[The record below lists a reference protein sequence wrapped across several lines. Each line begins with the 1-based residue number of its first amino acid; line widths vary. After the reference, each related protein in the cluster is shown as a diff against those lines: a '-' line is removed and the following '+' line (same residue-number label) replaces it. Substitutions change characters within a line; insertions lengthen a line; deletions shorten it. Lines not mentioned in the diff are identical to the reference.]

1 MYREKSQEE
10 AHMKELE
17 EMNRKVNNLMNAV
30 ESNSHYKTRLEEIM
44 KMAERE
50 EMKEM
55 KEMKEE
61 VKEMRQ
67 DMKEMKGE
75 DLEKEMKEE
84 VNQENKQDKEMKEE
98 MKEEDLEK
106 EVVQLKQEKAL
117 LLLDLKEISNQLEE
131 KIPSFHYQQKCL
143 LQLQQNYK
151 QLLLLWNS
159 FVATSLDGE
168 SPAEPV
174 QLMQVELDRQKQ
186 ENLRLTNQ
194 ITSLETLLTQFKQ
207 LLINRGNTAIPEIE
221 GIFADYQKQVME
233 VQKEVEELKQ
243 VKQSVEANNL
253 QLTANIK
260 ILQSEQLLHNN
271 QVNYYSKKVEGLQ
284 KELKLVK
291 SQLQA
296 TFQQFDHTKLDY
308 LLLIGKVTNS
318 EEFHF

>member
-1 MYREKSQEE
+1 
-10 AHMKELE
+10 MKELE
-17 EMNRKVNNLMNAV
+17 EMTQKVNELMSVV

-44 KMAERE
+44 KMTERGEKEMKENKE
-50 EMKEM
+50 EVKEM

-61 VKEMRQ
+61 EVKENKK
-67 DMKEMKGE
+67 MKEEEEVKEE

-84 VNQENKQDKEMKEE
+84 EV
-98 MKEEDLEK
+98 KEEDLEK

-131 KIPSFHYQQKCL
+131 KIPSFQYQQKCL

-159 FVATSLDGE
+159 FVGTSLDGE

-174 QLMQVELDRQKQ
+174 QLMQVELNRQKQ

-194 ITSLETLLTQFKQ
+194 ITALESLLTQFKQ
-207 LLINRGNTAIPEIE
+207 LLINRGNTAVPEIE

-253 QLTANIK
+253 QLIENIK
-260 ILQSEQLLHNN
+260 FLQSEQLLHNN

-291 SQLQA
+291 TQLQA

-308 LLLIGKVTNS
+308 LLLIGKVKNS
-318 EEFHF
+318 GEFHF

>member
-1 MYREKSQEE
+1 
-10 AHMKELE
+10 MKELE
-17 EMNRKVNNLMNAV
+17 EMTQKVNELMSVV

-44 KMAERE
+44 KMTERGE
-50 EMKEM
+50 KEMKENKENKEEEEV

-61 VKEMRQ
+61 
-67 DMKEMKGE
+67 
-75 DLEKEMKEE
+75 E
-84 VNQENKQDKEMKEE
+84 V
-98 MKEEDLEK
+98 KEEDLEK

-131 KIPSFHYQQKCL
+131 KIPSFQYQQKCL

-159 FVATSLDGE
+159 FVGTSLDGE

-194 ITSLETLLTQFKQ
+194 ITALESLLTQFKQ

-291 SQLQA
+291 TQLQA

-308 LLLIGKVTNS
+308 LLLIGKVKNS
-318 EEFHF
+318 GEFHF

>member
-1 MYREKSQEE
+1 
-10 AHMKELE
+10 MKELE
-17 EMNRKVNNLMNAV
+17 EMTQKVNELMSVV

-44 KMAERE
+44 KMTERGE
-50 EMKEM
+50 KEMKENKENKEEEEV

-61 VKEMRQ
+61 
-67 DMKEMKGE
+67 
-75 DLEKEMKEE
+75 E
-84 VNQENKQDKEMKEE
+84 V
-98 MKEEDLEK
+98 KEEDLEK

-131 KIPSFHYQQKCL
+131 KIPSFQYQQKCL

-159 FVATSLDGE
+159 FVGTSLDGE

-194 ITSLETLLTQFKQ
+194 ITALESLLTQFKQ

-253 QLTANIK
+253 QLIENIK
-260 ILQSEQLLHNN
+260 FLQSEQLLHNN

-291 SQLQA
+291 TQLQA

-308 LLLIGKVTNS
+308 LLLIGKVKNS
-318 EEFHF
+318 GEFHF

>member
-1 MYREKSQEE
+1 
-10 AHMKELE
+10 MKELE
-17 EMNRKVNNLMNAV
+17 EMTQKVNELMSVV

-44 KMAERE
+44 KMTERGE
-50 EMKEM
+50 KEM
-55 KEMKEE
+55 KENKEE
-61 VKEMRQ
+61 VKEM
-67 DMKEMKGE
+67 
-75 DLEKEMKEE
+75 KEE
-84 VNQENKQDKEMKEE
+84 EV
-98 MKEEDLEK
+98 KEEDLEK

-131 KIPSFHYQQKCL
+131 KIPSFQYQQKCL

-159 FVATSLDGE
+159 FVGTSLDGE

-174 QLMQVELDRQKQ
+174 QLMQVELNRQKQ

-194 ITSLETLLTQFKQ
+194 ITALESLLTQFKQ

-253 QLTANIK
+253 QLIENIK
-260 ILQSEQLLHNN
+260 FLQSEQLLHNN

-291 SQLQA
+291 TQLQA

-308 LLLIGKVTNS
+308 LLLIGKVKNS
-318 EEFHF
+318 GEFHF

>member
-1 MYREKSQEE
+1 
-10 AHMKELE
+10 MKELE
-17 EMNRKVNNLMNAV
+17 EMTQKVNELMSVV

-44 KMAERE
+44 KMTERGE
-50 EMKEM
+50 KEMKEN
-55 KEMKEE
+55 KEEMKEE
-61 VKEMRQ
+61 VKEN
-67 DMKEMKGE
+67 KK
-75 DLEKEMKEE
+75 MKEE
-84 VNQENKQDKEMKEE
+84 EV
-98 MKEEDLEK
+98 KEEDLEK

-131 KIPSFHYQQKCL
+131 KIPSFQYQQKCL

-159 FVATSLDGE
+159 FVGTSLDGE

-174 QLMQVELDRQKQ
+174 QLMQVELNRQKQ

-194 ITSLETLLTQFKQ
+194 ITALESLLTQFKQ

-253 QLTANIK
+253 QLIENIK
-260 ILQSEQLLHNN
+260 FLQSEQLLHNN

-291 SQLQA
+291 TQLQA

-308 LLLIGKVTNS
+308 LLLIGKVKNS
-318 EEFHF
+318 GEFHF

>member
-1 MYREKSQEE
+1 
-10 AHMKELE
+10 MKELE
-17 EMNRKVNNLMNAV
+17 EMTQKVNELMSVV

-44 KMAERE
+44 KMTERGE
-50 EMKEM
+50 KEMKENKEEIKEEVKEE

-61 VKEMRQ
+61 EVKE
-67 DMKEMKGE
+67 E

-84 VNQENKQDKEMKEE
+84 EV
-98 MKEEDLEK
+98 KEEDLEK

-131 KIPSFHYQQKCL
+131 KIPSFQYQQKCL

-159 FVATSLDGE
+159 FIGTSLDGE

-174 QLMQVELDRQKQ
+174 QLMQVELNRQKQ

-194 ITSLETLLTQFKQ
+194 ITALESLLTQFKQ

-253 QLTANIK
+253 QLIENIK
-260 ILQSEQLLHNN
+260 FLQSEQLLHNN

-291 SQLQA
+291 TQLQA

-308 LLLIGKVTNS
+308 LLLIGKVKNS
-318 EEFHF
+318 GEFHF

>member
-1 MYREKSQEE
+1 
-10 AHMKELE
+10 MKE
-17 EMNRKVNNLMNAV
+17 V
-30 ESNSHYKTRLEEIM
+30 
-44 KMAERE
+44 
-50 EMKEM
+50 
-55 KEMKEE
+55 KEE
-61 VKEMRQ
+61 VKE
-67 DMKEMKGE
+67 
-75 DLEKEMKEE
+75 EKEMKEE
-84 VNQENKQDKEMKEE
+84 EEVKEEKEIKEEEEVKEEKEMKEE
-98 MKEEDLEK
+98 EVKEEDLEK

-131 KIPSFHYQQKCL
+131 KIPSFQYQQKCL

-159 FVATSLDGE
+159 FVGTSLDGE

-174 QLMQVELDRQKQ
+174 QLMQVELNRQKQ

-194 ITSLETLLTQFKQ
+194 ITALESLLTQFKQ

-243 VKQSVEANNL
+243 VKQLVEANNL
-253 QLTANIK
+253 QLIENIK
-260 ILQSEQLLHNN
+260 FLQSEQLLHNN

-291 SQLQA
+291 TQLQA

-308 LLLIGKVTNS
+308 LLLIGKVKNS
-318 EEFHF
+318 GEFHF

>member
-1 MYREKSQEE
+1 
-10 AHMKELE
+10 MKELE
-17 EMNRKVNNLMNAV
+17 EMTQKVNELMSVV

-44 KMAERE
+44 KMTERGE
-50 EMKEM
+50 KEM
-55 KEMKEE
+55 KENKEE
-61 VKEMRQ
+61 VKEM
-67 DMKEMKGE
+67 KEEEEVKEE

-84 VNQENKQDKEMKEE
+84 EV
-98 MKEEDLEK
+98 KEEDLEK

-131 KIPSFHYQQKCL
+131 KIPSFQYQQKCL

-159 FVATSLDGE
+159 FVGTSLDGE

-194 ITSLETLLTQFKQ
+194 ITALESLLTQFKQ

-253 QLTANIK
+253 QLIENIK
-260 ILQSEQLLHNN
+260 FLQSEQLLHNN

-284 KELKLVK
+284 NELKLVK
-291 SQLQA
+291 TQLQA

-308 LLLIGKVTNS
+308 LLLIGKVKNS
-318 EEFHF
+318 GEFHF

>member
-1 MYREKSQEE
+1 
-10 AHMKELE
+10 MKELE
-17 EMNRKVNNLMNAV
+17 EMTQKVNELMSVV

-44 KMAERE
+44 KMTERGE
-50 EMKEM
+50 KEM
-55 KEMKEE
+55 KENKEE
-61 VKEMRQ
+61 VKEM
-67 DMKEMKGE
+67 KEEEEVKEE

-84 VNQENKQDKEMKEE
+84 EV
-98 MKEEDLEK
+98 KEEDLEK

-131 KIPSFHYQQKCL
+131 KIPSFQYQQKCL

-159 FVATSLDGE
+159 FVGTSLDGE

-174 QLMQVELDRQKQ
+174 QLMQVELNRQKQ

-194 ITSLETLLTQFKQ
+194 ITALESLLTQFKQ

-253 QLTANIK
+253 QLIENIK
-260 ILQSEQLLHNN
+260 FLQSEQLLHNN

-291 SQLQA
+291 TQLQA

-308 LLLIGKVTNS
+308 LLLIGKVKNS
-318 EEFHF
+318 GEFHF

>member
-1 MYREKSQEE
+1 
-10 AHMKELE
+10 MKELE
-17 EMNRKVNNLMNAV
+17 EMTQKVNELMSVV

-44 KMAERE
+44 KMTERGE
-50 EMKEM
+50 KEMKENKEEV

-61 VKEMRQ
+61 VKENKKMEEEEEV
-67 DMKEMKGE
+67 KE
-75 DLEKEMKEE
+75 EKEMKEE
-84 VNQENKQDKEMKEE
+84 EV
-98 MKEEDLEK
+98 KEEDLEK

-131 KIPSFHYQQKCL
+131 KIPSFQYQQKCL

-159 FVATSLDGE
+159 FIGTSLDGE

-174 QLMQVELDRQKQ
+174 QLMQVELNRQKQ

-194 ITSLETLLTQFKQ
+194 ITALESLLTQFKQ

-291 SQLQA
+291 TQLQA

-308 LLLIGKVTNS
+308 LLLIGKVKNS
-318 EEFHF
+318 GEFHF

>member
-1 MYREKSQEE
+1 
-10 AHMKELE
+10 MKELE
-17 EMNRKVNNLMNAV
+17 EMTQKVNELMSVV

-44 KMAERE
+44 KMIERGE
-50 EMKEM
+50 KEM
-55 KEMKEE
+55 KENKEE
-61 VKEMRQ
+61 VKEMKEEEVKENKK
-67 DMKEMKGE
+67 MKEE
-75 DLEKEMKEE
+75 EEKEMKEE
-84 VNQENKQDKEMKEE
+84 EV
-98 MKEEDLEK
+98 KEEDLEK

-131 KIPSFHYQQKCL
+131 KIPSFQYQQKCL

-159 FVATSLDGE
+159 FVGTSLDGE

-174 QLMQVELDRQKQ
+174 QLMQVELNRQKQ

-194 ITSLETLLTQFKQ
+194 ITALESLLTQFKQ

-253 QLTANIK
+253 QLIENIK
-260 ILQSEQLLHNN
+260 FLQSEQLLHNN

-291 SQLQA
+291 TQLQA

-308 LLLIGKVTNS
+308 LLLIGKVKNS
-318 EEFHF
+318 GEFHF

>member
-1 MYREKSQEE
+1 
-10 AHMKELE
+10 MKELE
-17 EMNRKVNNLMNAV
+17 EMTQKVNELMSVV

-44 KMAERE
+44 KITERGE
-50 EMKEM
+50 KEMKENKEEV

-61 VKEMRQ
+61 VKENKKMKEEV
-67 DMKEMKGE
+67 KEMKE
-75 DLEKEMKEE
+75 EEEVKEEKEMKEE
-84 VNQENKQDKEMKEE
+84 EV
-98 MKEEDLEK
+98 KEEDLEK

-131 KIPSFHYQQKCL
+131 KIPSFQYQQKCL

-159 FVATSLDGE
+159 FIGTSLDGE

-174 QLMQVELDRQKQ
+174 QLMQVELNRQKQ

-194 ITSLETLLTQFKQ
+194 ITALESLLTQFKQ

-253 QLTANIK
+253 QLIENIK
-260 ILQSEQLLHNN
+260 FLQSEQLLHNN

-291 SQLQA
+291 TQLQA

-308 LLLIGKVTNS
+308 LLLIGKVKNS
-318 EEFHF
+318 GEFHF

>member
-1 MYREKSQEE
+1 
-10 AHMKELE
+10 MKELE
-17 EMNRKVNNLMNAV
+17 EMTQKVNELMSVV

-44 KMAERE
+44 KMTERGE
-50 EMKEM
+50 KEMKENKEEM
-55 KEMKEE
+55 EEEVKEMKEE
-61 VKEMRQ
+61 EVKENKK
-67 DMKEMKGE
+67 MKEEEEVKE
-75 DLEKEMKEE
+75 EKEMKEE
-84 VNQENKQDKEMKEE
+84 EV
-98 MKEEDLEK
+98 KEEDLEK

-131 KIPSFHYQQKCL
+131 KIPSFQYQQKCL

-159 FVATSLDGE
+159 FVGTSLDGE

-174 QLMQVELDRQKQ
+174 QLMQVELNRQKQ

-194 ITSLETLLTQFKQ
+194 ITALESLLTQFKQ
-207 LLINRGNTAIPEIE
+207 LLIHRGNTAIPEIE

-260 ILQSEQLLHNN
+260 VLQSEQLLHNN

-308 LLLIGKVTNS
+308 LLLIGKVKNS
-318 EEFHF
+318 EEFHL

>member
-1 MYREKSQEE
+1 
-10 AHMKELE
+10 MKELE
-17 EMNRKVNNLMNAV
+17 EMTQKVNELMSVV

-44 KMAERE
+44 KMTERGE
-50 EMKEM
+50 KEM
-55 KEMKEE
+55 KENKEE
-61 VKEMRQ
+61 VKEM
-67 DMKEMKGE
+67 KEE
-75 DLEKEMKEE
+75 EEVKENKKMKEE
-84 VNQENKQDKEMKEE
+84 EEVKEE
-98 MKEEDLEK
+98 KARKEEEVKEEDLEK

-131 KIPSFHYQQKCL
+131 KIPSFQYQQKCL

-159 FVATSLDGE
+159 FVGTSLDGE

-174 QLMQVELDRQKQ
+174 QLMQVELNRQKQ

-194 ITSLETLLTQFKQ
+194 ITALESLLTQFKQ

-253 QLTANIK
+253 QLIENIK
-260 ILQSEQLLHNN
+260 FLQSEQLLHNN

-291 SQLQA
+291 TQLQA

-308 LLLIGKVTNS
+308 LLLIGKVKNS

>member
-1 MYREKSQEE
+1 
-10 AHMKELE
+10 MKELE
-17 EMNRKVNNLMNAV
+17 EMTQKVNELMSVV

-44 KMAERE
+44 KMTERGE
-50 EMKEM
+50 KEMKEN
-55 KEMKEE
+55 KEEMKEE
-61 VKEMRQ
+61 VKENKK
-67 DMKEMKGE
+67 MKEEVKENKKMKE
-75 DLEKEMKEE
+75 EEEVKEEKEMKEE
-84 VNQENKQDKEMKEE
+84 EV
-98 MKEEDLEK
+98 KEEDLEK

-131 KIPSFHYQQKCL
+131 KIPSFQYQQKCL

-159 FVATSLDGE
+159 FVGTSLDGE

-174 QLMQVELDRQKQ
+174 QLMQVELNRQKQ

-194 ITSLETLLTQFKQ
+194 ITALESLLTQFKQ

-221 GIFADYQKQVME
+221 SIFADYQKQVME

-253 QLTANIK
+253 QLIENIK
-260 ILQSEQLLHNN
+260 FLQSEQLLHNN

-291 SQLQA
+291 TQLQA

-308 LLLIGKVTNS
+308 LLLIGKVKNS
-318 EEFHF
+318 GEFHF